1 MAVLT
6 ESSST
11 DIIYYI
17 VYTCNIYGSSIVVAL
32 SMYLVSSSSC
42 CLLNK
47 QSLRK
52 TILSALGKGDESL
65 INDTTYIYMYIKA
78 TPKLAMKMPTYNCT
92 YHIHQFELQPY
103 AYHMSNLAGCSVSL
117 KLTPTVRVALLPGA
131 SWLMLLVSL
140 MDIPDCSLV
149 SPMLML
155 ERGES
160 DVFLKV
166 SSMASI
172 LSEEMCDRLVNL

>member
-1 MAVLT
+1 
-6 ESSST
+6 
-11 DIIYYI
+11 
-17 VYTCNIYGSSIVVAL
+17 
-32 SMYLVSSSSC
+32 
-42 CLLNK
+42 
-47 QSLRK
+47 
-52 TILSALGKGDESL
+52 
-65 INDTTYIYMYIKA
+65 
-78 TPKLAMKMPTYNCT
+78 
-92 YHIHQFELQPY
+92 
-103 AYHMSNLAGCSVSL
+103 MSNLAGCSVSL